1 MRRQVRY
8 SLAGLSEEV
17 TSVIMGTLDLDPGDH
32 YRALAMFEYDE
43 LPLQDMG
50 LTLGQ
55 RKKVH
60 LALRGAR
67 VAAGVQLTTAEEK
80 QKLLAPPSAPTTA
93 PPSAAASTAGS
104 SLEAPDTVKLSQVL
118 CQGQPGEV
126 KLMSE
131 ADYQAVHDRYKA
143 VVGTWRARKKSQRA
157 NNSQSC

>member
-1 MRRQVRY
+1 MDPSAETITTWNEAAGAVHQVFEW
-8 SLAGLSEEV
+8 AGLGDEV

-43 LPLQDMG
+43 LPLQDLG

-118 CQGQPGEV
+118 CHGAAGRG
-126 KLMSE
+126 E
-131 ADYQAVHDRYKA
+131 AD
-143 VVGTWRARKKSQRA
+143 VGGRLPGRA
-157 NNSQSC
+157 